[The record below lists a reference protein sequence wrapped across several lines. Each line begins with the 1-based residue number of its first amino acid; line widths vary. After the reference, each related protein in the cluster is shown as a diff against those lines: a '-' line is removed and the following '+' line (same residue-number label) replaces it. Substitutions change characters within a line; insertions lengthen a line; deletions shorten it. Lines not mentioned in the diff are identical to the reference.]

1 MTCCLGIQ
9 AFLQLGVVM
18 SDVTHQPNHL
28 ELGRLEQFKALST
41 YWDVF
46 CGSGGLWTATVLD
59 SGSPMSHTRHRYPIV
74 PLLLLSIKGSPS
86 RLFEKEKQTTSE
98 VGARVPSLHPA
109 TFRMFHTHPVRLAQF
124 AAVWGDPLEWSGGI
138 YWAPPTRP
146 PPTHWKGLSQPSVPD
161 AFPPLLPSL
170 NTRNDPFQHSKER
183 SAGVGDTCFMYSPS
197 VTGQRAIL
205 YRTTTPVFWSPYG
218 LFARRPIGFSVRAF
232 VYSSSKRW
240 HLCVSSV
247 PLSGSV
253 GWTCLSAAI
262 FLFRFSQKTR
272 VSLCSAPGHNDPLG
286 TCLLVRRVTT
296 QLQLQIWLNVFW
308 SIINECSSYNQ
319 QTTLFKTIHTVK
331 RHPQHL

>member
-1 MTCCLGIQ
+1 MWQ
-9 AFLQLGVVM
+9 
-18 SDVTHQPNHL
+18 HQPNHL

-59 SGSPMSHTRHRYPIV
+59 SGSPMSRTVTAIPSSRSSSCQSKARHRGFLKKKNKQPQKSVLESHLFIQQLFV
-74 PLLLLSIKGSPS
+74 CFTLIQCVLLSLPLCEGTCWSGQGGSP
-86 RLFEKEKQTTSE
+86 Q
-98 VGARVPSLHPA
+98 P
-109 TFRMFHTHPVRLAQF
+109 
-124 AAVWGDPLEWSGGI
+124 
-138 YWAPPTRP
+138 P

-170 NTRNDPFQHSKER
+170 NTRNDPFQHSKGR
-183 SAGVGDTCFMYSPS
+183 SVGVGDTCFMYSPS
-197 VTGQRAIL
+197 VTGQREIL
-205 YRTTTPVFWSPYG
+205 YLTTTPVFWSPYG

-262 FLFRFSQKTR
+262 SSFLFSKDQGL
-272 VSLCSAPGHNDPLG
+272 SLLCSWSQWPTGNMPSSPEGHY
-286 TCLLVRRVTT
+286 TATT
-296 QLQLQIWLNVFW
+296 TNMTQCFVFL

-319 QTTLFKTIHTVK
+319 QTTVFKTIHTVK

>member
-1 MTCCLGIQ
+1 MCSAGAEASGQPRCWIQ
-9 AFLQLGVVM
+9 AHPCLTH
-18 SDVTHQPNHL
+18 VTAIPSSRSSSCQS
-28 ELGRLEQFKALST
+28 KA
-41 YWDVF
+41 
-46 CGSGGLWTATVLD
+46 
-59 SGSPMSHTRHRYPIV
+59 RHRGFLKKKNKPPQKSV
-74 PLLLLSIKGSPS
+74 LESH
-86 RLFEKEKQTTSE
+86 LFIQQLFVCFTLIQC
-98 VGARVPSLHPA
+98 VLPSL
-109 TFRMFHTHPVRLAQF
+109 
-124 AAVWGDPLEWSGGI
+124 PLCEGTCWSGQGGI
-138 YWAPPTRP
+138 NWAPPTRP
-146 PPTHWKGLSQPSVPD
+146 PPTYWKGLSQPSVPD

-183 SAGVGDTCFMYSPS
+183 SVGVGDTCFMYSPS

-205 YRTTTPVFWSPYG
+205 YLTTTPVFWSPYG

-262 FLFRFSQKTR
+262 FLFLFSQKTR

-308 SIINECSSYNQ
+308 SIINKCSSYNQ

>member
-109 TFRMFHTHPVRLAQF
+109 TFRMFRMCQRTGKVFRNLQCQMRFLHSCLHLTPETIPSNIPRGGQWAWATHVLCTVPALLGNMRFCTWRRLPCF
-124 AAVWGDPLEWSGGI
+124 DPLMASLQGGLSDSACVLSFI
-138 YWAPPTRP
+138 LPLKDDISVYRRCLCQVQLVGLVCLLPFFFFVFLKRP
-146 PPTHWKGLSQPSVPD
+146 GSLFALLLVTMTHWEH
-161 AFPPLLPSL
+161 AF
-170 NTRNDPFQHSKER
+170 
-183 SAGVGDTCFMYSPS
+183 
-197 VTGQRAIL
+197 
-205 YRTTTPVFWSPYG
+205 
-218 LFARRPIGFSVRAF
+218 
-232 VYSSSKRW
+232 
-240 HLCVSSV
+240 
-247 PLSGSV
+247 
-253 GWTCLSAAI
+253 
-262 FLFRFSQKTR
+262 
-272 VSLCSAPGHNDPLG
+272 
-286 TCLLVRRVTT
+286 
-296 QLQLQIWLNVFW
+296 
-308 SIINECSSYNQ
+308 
-319 QTTLFKTIHTVK
+319 
-331 RHPQHL
+331 